1 MSELDLKTLVMD
13 FASGM
18 EKADAKCPQQVSSRT
33 GKAYQPGLGPH
44 TEAKTVDLVMLELQ
58 AIRPDTYQEHA
69 TGVPY
74 PDVSPVRRCD
84 LVVASWAVEAKMLR
98 IMGDNGK
105 PNDNMLMH
113 ILSPYPQH
121 RSALTDCRKLGE
133 SSLGPRK
140 AILIFG
146 YEYEAWPM
154 EPTITAFEVLAAREV
169 ALGSRESASVK
180 NLVHP
185 VHQQGAVFGWE
196 ILNVLG

>member
-1 MSELDLKTLVMD
+1 MSELELEGFVAD
-13 FASGM
+13 FALGM
-18 EKADAKCPQQVSSRT
+18 EKADARRPQQVSSRT

-44 TEAKTVDLVMLELQ
+44 TEAKTVDLVMLELE
-58 AIRPDTYQEHA
+58 ATKPDVYLGYS

-74 PDVSPVRRCD
+74 PGLSPVKRCD
-84 LVVASWAVEAKMLR
+84 LVVGTWAVEAKMLR

-146 YEYEAWPM
+146 YEYEVWPM
-154 EPTITAFEVLAAREV
+154 EPTITAFETLAAREV
-169 ALGSRESASVK
+169 SLGNRRSASVER
-180 NLVHP
+180 LVHP

-196 ILNVLG
+196 ILGVSD